1 MTSME
6 CFFCLSSSGGSAR
19 STVSPST
26 RARTN
31 PFFANSAICRRYSPF
46 FPRTNG
52 ARTRKRVPSGIAR
65 IRSVIC
71 WIVWAEISRPQLTQW
86 GWPMEAK
93 RSLR

>member
-71 WIVWAEISRPQLTQW
+71 WIVCAEISRPQLTQW

>member
-1 MTSME
+1 MTSIE

-26 RARTN
+26 RALTK
-31 PFFANSAICRRYSPF
+31 PFFASSAICRRYSPF

-52 ARTRKRVPSGIAR
+52 ERTRNRVPSGIPR
-65 IRSVIC
+65 TRSVIC
-71 WIVWAEISRPQLTQW
+71 WIVWAEISRPQLTQC

-93 RSLR
+93 RSRR